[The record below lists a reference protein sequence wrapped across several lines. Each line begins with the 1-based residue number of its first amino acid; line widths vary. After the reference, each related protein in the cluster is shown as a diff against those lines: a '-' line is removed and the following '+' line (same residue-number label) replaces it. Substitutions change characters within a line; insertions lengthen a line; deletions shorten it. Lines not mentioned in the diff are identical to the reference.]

1 MQKMMRL
8 HRPMQL
14 ATDNS
19 VAAAGVWRNLLMGSR
34 AERMLD
40 LSRLRDLINTDVKHL
55 RRRKLTGKLSISAP

>member
-1 MQKMMRL
+1 
-8 HRPMQL
+8 
-14 ATDNS
+14 
-19 VAAAGVWRNLLMGSR
+19 VWRNLLMGSR